1 MDLFFVVLAAVAL
14 VPAPQECR
22 ETGGVFRTVIEL
34 PCSREDWWDFDV
46 MAACLDTMKTTRT
59 TDASLPPEGYRL
71 KVAPT
76 GVEIA
81 AVDEAGA
88 FYARQTLEQL
98 AETVSTNAIALPCCE
113 IRDWPKYRWRGMLID
128 EARHFLGK
136 GVVKR
141 VLDLMGFHKMN
152 VLHWHLVDDQ
162 GWRLEIRRHPEL
174 VEYGAVRPR
183 SVKMGAN
190 AKWLPP
196 DKKLSYEH
204 DTERCGPFFYT
215 QDDVREILAYAKDR
229 HITVVPEIEL
239 PGHVRALLAAHP
251 ELSCK
256 GDLPRIPR
264 IDWSTEEDVLCVG
277 NDAALKLLEDVF
289 DEVCGLFPDT
299 PYIHIGGDECPR
311 IRWKECPKC
320 QARIRTEGLKDESG
334 LQSWITAHFVRYLER
349 KGRRAV
355 GWDEILSGDVPR
367 SAIGMT
373 WRMSQKGGAGT
384 SYTSAAEASARGHD
398 MVMTPKDFCYLDY
411 SQFASGDPYV
421 YHVPWRLPL
430 TLEKAYS
437 FDPVA
442 GIPESC
448 RPHIL
453 GGQASAWGES
463 IWSVFDLEWKTWPR
477 ACAIAEALWT
487 APSGRDF
494 PAFRQR
500 LLRHR
505 ERLVRRHVNVAP
517 IKWQDDHI
525 FAFLA
530 DCGRYENLHPLFA
543 KAFEFLRRGDLAQLP
558 VGRHEIDGDNCWAM
572 VQDVRLTPLADDS
585 MVEAHREYV
594 DIQMPLSGPET
605 IGVLTMNAD
614 QLSRPFDTVK
624 DAVLFKAKTAP
635 RTLHPG
641 EFAVFM
647 PPYGAHA
654 PGHSADGD
662 RTIRKVVIKVRA
674 QARLTD

>member
-1 MDLFFVVLAAVAL
+1 MMAALAL
-14 VPAPQECR
+14 VPAPQECK
-22 ETGGVFRTVIEL
+22 ETGGVLRVEIEL
-34 PCSREDWWDFDV
+34 PCSRGDWWDFDV
-46 MAACLDTMKTTRT
+46 AGACLDAVRTTRT
-59 TDASLPPEGYRL
+59 TDASLSPEGYRL

-81 AVDEAGA
+81 AADEAGA
-88 FYARQTLEQL
+88 FYARKTLEQL
-98 AETVSTNAIALPCCE
+98 AEVVSTNGIAVPCCE

-136 GVVKR
+136 GAVKR
-141 VLDLMGFHKMN
+141 VLDLMAFHKMN

-174 VEYGAVRPR
+174 VEYGAARPC
-183 SVKMGAN
+183 SVKMGAC
-190 AKWLPP
+190 ARWFPP
-196 DKKLSYEH
+196 DKKLSYER
-204 DTERCGPFFYT
+204 DTEKYGPFFYT
-215 QDDVREILAYAKDR
+215 QDDIREILAYAKDR

-264 IDWSTEEDVLCVG
+264 IDWSIEEDVLCVG

-289 DEVCGLFPDT
+289 DEVCELFPDT

-334 LQSWITAHFVRYLER
+334 LQAWITAHFVRYLER

-384 SYTSAAEASARGHD
+384 SYTSAAEAVARGHD

-411 SQFASGDPYV
+411 PQFASGDPYV
-421 YHVPWRLPL
+421 YNVPWRMPL

-437 FDPVA
+437 FDPAA
-442 GIPESC
+442 GIPEPC
-448 RPHIL
+448 RAHIL
-453 GGQASAWGES
+453 GGQANVWGEA

-477 ACAIAEALWT
+477 ACAIAEALWCGD
-487 APSGRDF
+487 ARPGYADF
-494 PAFRQR
+494 
-500 LLRHR
+500 LRRMETHR
-505 ERLVRRHVNVAP
+505 ERLIGQHVNCAP
-517 IKWQDDHI
+517 
-525 FAFLA
+525 
-530 DCGRYENLHPLFA
+530 
-543 KAFEFLRRGDLAQLP
+543 LR
-558 VGRHEIDGDNCWAM
+558 
-572 VQDVRLTPLADDS
+572 
-585 MVEAHREYV
+585 
-594 DIQMPLSGPET
+594 
-605 IGVLTMNAD
+605 
-614 QLSRPFDTVK
+614 
-624 DAVLFKAKTAP
+624 
-635 RTLHPG
+635 
-641 EFAVFM
+641 
-647 PPYGAHA
+647 
-654 PGHSADGD
+654 
-662 RTIRKVVIKVRA
+662 
-674 QARLTD
+674 